1 METQVK
7 LTKLATCAGCGAK
20 MGAGTLAK
28 MLEGFKTHSDPRLIV
43 GYDKS
48 DDASVYVLSEDQALI
63 QTTDFFPPIVD
74 DPYLYGK
81 IAATNALSDVYA
93 MGGEPKLA
101 LNILCA
107 AESMEDKTIREIL
120 RGGYDAAYEA
130 GAIITGGHTI
140 KGTEPFYGLAVS
152 GFVHPDKVLT
162 NSGARP
168 GDVLLLT
175 KPLGVGILTTAAKA
189 GMAEGAVMDRIYRQ
203 MATLNKTARDIMVQY
218 PVHSCTD
225 VTGFG
230 LLGHSYEMAQGSGC
244 TLHLQADQV
253 PYHPEAL
260 EFADMGLVP
269 AGAYRNRDYAQ
280 PGVRVCRE
288 IPLALEDIFYD
299 PQTSGGL
306 LIALPEEAAEV
317 CLAELQKQI
326 PQASR
331 IGYVT
336 ELQDAAIKLE

>member
-28 MLEGFKTHSDPRLIV
+28 MLEGFKTHADPRLMV

-48 DDASVYVLSEDQALI
+48 DDASVYRISEDLALI

-120 RGGYDAAYEA
+120 RGGYDVAYDA
-130 GAIITGGHTI
+130 GTIITGGHTI
-140 KGTEPFYGLAVS
+140 KGAEPIYGLAVS

-162 NSGARP
+162 NSNARP
-168 GDVLLLT
+168 GDVLILT

-189 GMAEGAVMDRIYRQ
+189 EMADEKVMARIYRQ
-203 MATLNKTARDIMVQY
+203 MATLNKTARDIMVNY

-244 TLHLQADQV
+244 TLHIESGRV

-260 EFADMGLVP
+260 ELADMGLIP

-280 PGVRVCRE
+280 PGVKVCAE
-288 IPLALEDIFYD
+288 IPLALQDIFYD

-306 LIALPEEAAEV
+306 LIALPAEAAGA
-317 CLAELQKQI
+317 CLAEMQARI
-326 PQASR
+326 PQAAR

-336 ELQDAAIKLE
+336 EWQDASIKLE